1 MTVHTK
7 KAVSSGG
14 NIYDKLD
21 IDSGLR
27 PPLAVNKPWDENV
40 SDGSE
45 RLEPRV
51 FIKGG
56 ATFTLWE
63 NGDYTYNG
71 EPDNIPI
78 QLDGGQVLSLPVNME
93 GSDPETEDII
103 QDDGDFVSDRNR
115 ALKGEGYKNEKEVLQ
130 EVCALEKG
138 IRTEYDNLQ
147 GGEGKRL
154 SRITVITELLG
165 GVSDEDLDHAYKEVE
180 EGVQKAVSR
189 GLEEQI
195 RGLDVEL
202 EALKTQESSLRDD
215 LTVKN
220 EEKTAAMKQLQTAQE
235 ELADKETAV
244 VDARQ
249 ALGFH
254 YTPPVHFNEE
264 LLSSIAGKKV
274 IANLRPKPKLSRM
287 VSSFSNLASSI
298 LPKDAEKARNELIGV
313 LKGLVG
319 DNDLMLAKARVEQ
332 ERLSS
337 MGIDEVVDRIGLLRD
352 LSDAGSTLYK
362 TKEIL
367 KAAIESAKSVKDLM
381 QNLMPKNTKVF
392 PRGVPDGKNFETLLL
407 AALFDGGA
415 EEDHTFRNFSDFIVK
430 VSNLDSASATQ
441 FNGVDYNDSRD
452 ELNEIVLLVHFL
464 GLPNKVA
471 LRRFLN
477 ESTNPDSNLR
487 EAINLMQEK
496 FNIDCGE
503 CSDFNALIEK
513 VRSCN
518 IVKLREDTGSGL
530 AKVISRLEAN
540 NAYVKTYLK
549 SILSVKGKPSRT
561 LTTKKNII
569 DDTPIYERIRAAF
582 PDDQEIQGWVDKVI
596 GPRTDDFMDT
606 FWEEFETVDEVTPEQ
621 IAEISKRDFPLATK
635 LTFLKGNRAEDIVQ
649 SIIRGPISGE
659 DQAEFLRIFE
669 EMQLEGLLSDE
680 GHESLRQL
688 LRGSL
693 EVGNRNPL
701 IMLLG
706 EMKDVGVL
714 EDEQY
719 EQLKA
724 LVNLHTGQP
733 PGKKLPDAVKTA
745 LPDPVKTAYEAFES
759 FKGVS
764 DTRSDK
770 PDYITQDSWKA
781 LQKAIGEQNTAIS
794 KVKVFAREFEG
805 LETALAEKTAKIDA
819 LNRVIVEKTRQR
831 SAVEDS
837 QIALDKGWSAIFQG
851 YFARGSDL
859 DSVVDAIIGDYGAN
873 VTQALFTKPLQRLK
887 VDSLTAVQSFKF
899 LKSPSKGQGRRDALG
914 LKDGVKNEAEKA
926 KLNAELTGLRR
937 LQVLQK
943 KLAERAAKKPFTRGV
958 R

>member
-1 MTVHTK
+1 MFLGGKSKELLATPIGQTIKAEWLQQAEEATGGLSTREVTFSGVFTGMNPQEVRVDRTLKAGEGVVTVHTK

-115 ALKGEGYKNEKEVLQ
+115 ALKGEGYKNEKAVLQ

-147 GGEGKRL
+147 RGEGKRL
-154 SRITVITELLG
+154 ARITEITELLG

-392 PRGVPDGKNFETLLL
+392 PRGFRTVRILRHYCWLHFLMEVLRRTIPLEIFLILLL
-407 AALFDGGA
+407 
-415 EEDHTFRNFSDFIVK
+415 R
-430 VSNLDSASATQ
+430 
-441 FNGVDYNDSRD
+441 
-452 ELNEIVLLVHFL
+452 
-464 GLPNKVA
+464 
-471 LRRFLN
+471 
-477 ESTNPDSNLR
+477 
-487 EAINLMQEK
+487 
-496 FNIDCGE
+496 
-503 CSDFNALIEK
+503 
-513 VRSCN
+513 
-518 IVKLREDTGSGL
+518 
-530 AKVISRLEAN
+530 
-540 NAYVKTYLK
+540 
-549 SILSVKGKPSRT
+549 
-561 LTTKKNII
+561 
-569 DDTPIYERIRAAF
+569 
-582 PDDQEIQGWVDKVI
+582 
-596 GPRTDDFMDT
+596 
-606 FWEEFETVDEVTPEQ
+606 
-621 IAEISKRDFPLATK
+621 
-635 LTFLKGNRAEDIVQ
+635 
-649 SIIRGPISGE
+649 
-659 DQAEFLRIFE
+659 
-669 EMQLEGLLSDE
+669 
-680 GHESLRQL
+680 
-688 LRGSL
+688 
-693 EVGNRNPL
+693 
-701 IMLLG
+701 
-706 EMKDVGVL
+706 
-714 EDEQY
+714 
-719 EQLKA
+719 
-724 LVNLHTGQP
+724 
-733 PGKKLPDAVKTA
+733 
-745 LPDPVKTAYEAFES
+745 
-759 FKGVS
+759 
-764 DTRSDK
+764 
-770 PDYITQDSWKA
+770 
-781 LQKAIGEQNTAIS
+781 
-794 KVKVFAREFEG
+794 
-805 LETALAEKTAKIDA
+805 
-819 LNRVIVEKTRQR
+819 
-831 SAVEDS
+831 
-837 QIALDKGWSAIFQG
+837 
-851 YFARGSDL
+851 
-859 DSVVDAIIGDYGAN
+859 
-873 VTQALFTKPLQRLK
+873 
-887 VDSLTAVQSFKF
+887 
-899 LKSPSKGQGRRDALG
+899 
-914 LKDGVKNEAEKA
+914 
-926 KLNAELTGLRR
+926 
-937 LQVLQK
+937 
-943 KLAERAAKKPFTRGV
+943 
-958 R
+958 